1 MATGKQPWKTD
12 NWFVSPWN
20 YAQDVTKDFT
30 PPERVL
36 VHDTT
41 LRDGEQQAG
50 LMFTKEEK
58 IHIAEKL
65 AEIGVHRIEA
75 GTPAVSPHDEAAIK
89 EIVKRQLGPKI
100 FCLSRCMEDD
110 VKRAV
115 DCGVDGITV
124 EIPSSEHLIELGYR
138 WSLEKAMEMPIKATR
153 LAHELG
159 LHVAFFTVDA
169 SRAGLDWVL
178 RLLNHVAQEGHM
190 DSLCLVD
197 TFGCLTPEAVA
208 YSVKKIKERIKKP
221 LEAHYHNDFG
231 LGVAN
236 TIRAVLGGAE
246 VIHTTVN
253 GVGERSGNTPMEET
267 VLALRT
273 LYGIDT
279 GIKYEKLREVA
290 KLVEQISG
298 VPMVPN
304 RGFVGDKAYH
314 IESGMVVDWYRNI
327 GEEADIMTFPIHY
340 SFIGNEKP
348 VVVLGKKSGR
358 GNVIVWAQKLGID
371 LSMEEVVAVVNGVK
385 AKSYEKKGLLDE
397 TDFREIVKDVG

>member
-36 VHDTT
+36 IHDTT

-110 VKRAV
+110 VKRAA

-138 WSLEKAMEMPIKATR
+138 WSFEKAMEMPIKATR
-153 LAHELG
+153 MAHELG
-159 LHVAFFTVDA
+159 LYVAFFPVDA

-208 YSVKKIKERIKKP
+208 YSVKKTRERIKRP

-231 LGVAN
+231 LGVTN
-236 TIRAVLGGAE
+236 TIKAVLGGAE

-253 GVGERSGNTPMEET
+253 GIGERSGNAPMEET

-279 GIKYEKLREVA
+279 GIEYEKLREVA
-290 KLVEQISG
+290 KLVEKISG
-298 VPMVPN
+298 VPMAPN

-314 IESGMVVDWYRNI
+314 MESGIVIDWYRNI
-327 GEEADIMTFPIHY
+327 GEEADIMAFPIHY

-358 GNVIVWAQKLGID
+358 R
-371 LSMEEVVAVVNGVK
+371 LSV
-385 AKSYEKKGLLDE
+385 
-397 TDFREIVKDVG
+397 